1 MLQLLLKENQAR
13 PASKQVSYKH
23 AGRDRWDG
31 GLSLWPRTGR
41 QESMKRRARAE
52 GNAEMESL
60 CFPSGSLDS
69 VEDGKCF
76 YFTHQ
81 SITSHRLYP
90 CHRCV
95 IKHKSSV
102 IICQVSSVDVH
113 GGPLSVFTGL
123 CDREAE
129 MQITS
134 HLSSVGECASY
145 FSHLDAIK
153 LKEKP
158 NLCNI
163 LSISHLGSQQLT
175 IQSNYNEESEQA
187 KVPLHGHNQFQN
199 INNRA

>member
-13 PASKQVSYKH
+13 PASKQVIHKH
-23 AGRDRWDG
+23 AFRDRWDD
-31 GLSLWPRTGR
+31 GLSLWPWIGR
-41 QESMKRRARAE
+41 QAAIKLWARAE

-81 SITSHRLYP
+81 STTSRRLHP

-102 IICQVSSVDVH
+102 IICQVSRVDVR
-113 GGPLSVFTGL
+113 GGPLSIFTGF
-123 CDREAE
+123 CDWEGK

-134 HLSSVGECASY
+134 HIYHPWVIVLFTFHIWMQLNCRKNLIY
-145 FSHLDAIK
+145 FTFF
-153 LKEKP
+153 P
-158 NLCNI
+158 F
-163 LSISHLGSQQLT
+163 LT
-175 IQSNYNEESEQA
+175 MEVLAIQSNYNE
-187 KVPLHGHNQFQN
+187 
-199 INNRA
+199 